1 MVTQA
6 KAVMHTSVAPGEL
19 KCRER
24 EHKEVMAA
32 IHAALKHRKSSS
44 MYVCGL
50 PGTGKSLTVGEA
62 EKAVRRWGD
71 GSGRVGKLAK
81 SERPIVAAVNCMALS
96 EPRHVFA
103 RIIEALGGVSPAEL
117 ARASADAG
125 GNPENSDL
133 SQLPE
138 VATLRALVTG
148 DGVHGVHGG
157 GGKRFKGRANDAAKP
172 MVVVLLDEM
181 DQLASKAQ
189 SILYELFG
197 LPTLP
202 GSRCVVIGVANNINL
217 VEVTLPRLKMR
228 GCEPEVV
235 RFDAYDKDQLKLL
248 LAQRLAKL
256 PWECFEDAGLELCSR
271 KVASATG
278 DMRRALNICA
288 VAVDLCAREAAAAAA
303 EAEAEAEGVATEKTP
318 AEAARESKPLVRIS
332 HVARAISLSFAS
344 PVVDTMRSLPQQQQ
358 MVLCA
363 AVRLF
368 RVGGGASRSRET
380 KLGELHDK
388 YASLCKET
396 AIKGMNSGQFSEV
409 CAVLADQ
416 TLLRLGKGAE
426 DRQRK
431 VSLAVHEDDVT
442 FALQGVKFF
451 ERLIGNC
458 QVGRRDAAA
467 TRQGGSGR

>member
-1 MVTQA
+1 
-6 KAVMHTSVAPGEL
+6 
-19 KCRER
+19 
-24 EHKEVMAA
+24 
-32 IHAALKHRKSSS
+32 
-44 MYVCGL
+44 
-50 PGTGKSLTVGEA
+50 
-62 EKAVRRWGD
+62 
-71 GSGRVGKLAK
+71 
-81 SERPIVAAVNCMALS
+81 
-96 EPRHVFA
+96 
-103 RIIEALGGVSPAEL
+103 
-117 ARASADAG
+117 
-125 GNPENSDL
+125 
-133 SQLPE
+133 
-138 VATLRALVTG
+138 
-148 DGVHGVHGG
+148 
-157 GGKRFKGRANDAAKP
+157 
-172 MVVVLLDEM
+172 
-181 DQLASKAQ
+181 
-189 SILYELFG
+189 
-197 LPTLP
+197 
-202 GSRCVVIGVANNINL
+202 
-217 VEVTLPRLKMR
+217 MR
-228 GCEPEVV
+228 GCEPDVV

-256 PWECFEDAGLELCSR
+256 PCECFEDAGLELCSR

-388 YASLCKET
+388 YSSLCKET

>member
-1 MVTQA
+1 SQWDPTDPGMVTQA

-138 VATLRALVTG
+138 
-148 DGVHGVHGG
+148 
-157 GGKRFKGRANDAAKP
+157 RFKGRANDAAKP

-202 GSRCVVIGVANNINL
+202 GSRCVVVGVANNINL

-388 YASLCKET
+388 YSSLCKET

-451 ERLIGNC
+451 
-458 QVGRRDAAA
+458 
-467 TRQGGSGR
+467 